1 MNTDRKTGYPSVD
14 KPWLKY
20 YSEEAISSEPFNG
33 SIYEHIKWKNINYLG
48 NYALQYFGKKITYNE
63 MFDRAD
69 LVAQALI
76 KEGVRR
82 GDNVILLMS
91 SCPELVYLLLALNKI
106 GAVANMINPLFT
118 EEQIRDRIN
127 DTDAKLMFVLDQL
140 HRLTEHISNDLCIKK
155 MVVVPIVNSMP
166 IMTKCVAGIKLNKK
180 IDYSNKLIRWN
191 DFLRCGENGLID
203 SVNESELPAIMV
215 YSSGT
220 TGASK
225 GIVLTNKGINTT
237 IAHYEYTGFEYER
250 NYSFLQ
256 IVPVWFSTGAVF
268 CLLLPL
274 CLGVEVIIEPVFNE
288 RNFTKDIIKYKP
300 NMVMGAT
307 SLWIYFFDYIK
318 GKKIDLSYMKYPITG
333 GEKILPKTEEELDK
347 ILKERGCYC
356 HLVTG
361 YGMCELGST
370 ASSTS
375 MEHYKYGSAGYPIKG
390 VTVAA
395 FDLDTNEECKFN
407 ERGEIRVLTPARMK
421 EYYKRP
427 DATEEFFWKD
437 SGGREWG
444 CTGDIG
450 YVDEDGF
457 VWVEGRAT
465 DYFISK
471 SGKKIFCFDIED
483 VILRDEQVAQCEVLG
498 IGGKGKG
505 VPYAF
510 VVGKNPGIN
519 INSILDR
526 CKDSL
531 DDESTPVKI
540 TVLDKFPVKGSGKR
554 DMEQLRQMVENS

>member
-1 MNTDRKTGYPSVD
+1 MNV
-14 KPWLKY
+14 
-20 YSEEAISSEPFNG
+20 EPFIG
-33 SIYEHIKWKNINYLG
+33 SIYEHIKAKNNDYL
-48 NYALQYFGKKITYNE
+48 NNKALQYFGKKITYKE
-63 MFDRAD
+63 MFDMAD
-69 LVAQALI
+69 IVAKSLS
-76 KEGVRR
+76 KEGVKK
-82 GDNVILLMS
+82 GDNIILLMS
-91 SCPELVYLLLALNKI
+91 SCPELVYLLLAINKI
-106 GAVANMINPLFT
+106 GAVANMINPLFSK
-118 EEQIRDRIN
+118 EQIKDRIN
-127 DTDAKLMFVLDQL
+127 DTEARIMFVLDQL
-140 HRLTEHISNDLCIKK
+140 YKLTDDIFDELCVKK
-155 MVVVPIVNSMP
+155 AVVIPIVNSMP
-166 IMTKCVAGIKLNKK
+166 FVTGIVAGIKLRKEIKYNET
-180 IDYSNKLIRWN
+180 LISWKCFIRNRNRENIKTVSEN
-191 DFLRCGENGLID
+191 D
-203 SVNESELPAIMV
+203 LPAIMV

-225 GIVLTNKGINTT
+225 GIVLMNKGINAT
-237 IAHYEYTGFEYER
+237 IAHYECTGFEYER
-250 NYSFLQ
+250 NYTYLQ
-256 IVPVWFSTGAVF
+256 IIPTWFSTGAVF
-268 CLLLPL
+268 CLFMPL
-274 CLGVEVIIEPVFNE
+274 CLGVCVILEPVFSE
-288 RNFTKDIIKYKP
+288 ENFTKDILKYKP
-300 NMVMGAT
+300 NMIMGST
-307 SLWIYFFDYIK
+307 SLWLHFLSNIK
-318 GKKIDLSYMKYPITG
+318 EKRNDLSFITFPIAG
-333 GEKILPKTEEELDK
+333 GEKILPQTEIELNE
-347 ILKERGCYC
+347 ILKECNC
-356 HLVTG
+356 EFQLVTG

-370 ASSTS
+370 ATA
-375 MEHYKYGSAGYPIKG
+375 MNHKYYKYGSTGYPIKG

-519 INSILDR
+519 IDLILDR